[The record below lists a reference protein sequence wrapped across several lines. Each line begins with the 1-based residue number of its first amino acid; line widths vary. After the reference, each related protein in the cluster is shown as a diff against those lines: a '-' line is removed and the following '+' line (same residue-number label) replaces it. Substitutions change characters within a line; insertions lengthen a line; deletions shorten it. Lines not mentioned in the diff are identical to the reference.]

1 MIKQLF
7 LFSLLLFVSC
17 TSKVADKVQEDAI
30 EEFFSISA
38 SNVKDTTNI
47 YIEDLVE
54 QFEIVRLENAEEA
67 YCQPLTMY
75 ITDHHIGITAGR
87 EAYKLFSRDGKF
99 LCNVGAVGQGPGEYT
114 SPLYH
119 QIDEENKCIYLNTFN
134 ASKIM
139 MYDFNG
145 KFIKAIPLT
154 NHLNNGSFKV
164 DRDQGFVY
172 CFDVPFGNK
181 PFIWKQNLEG
191 TILGE
196 MKYYPYELRAD
207 YGNAVQTLYN
217 TDFFYTSVTAGFEQL
232 ELKKD
237 SLYHYYPQTNELKPI
252 FSIDFG
258 DKGQQYSYI
267 NTPLN
272 FYVRLYIGR
281 TDKNSQYT
289 TARTELIKVDKQTH
303 EGCYIKLFSQS
314 YGSLPIN
321 LYYSQFRYGYFYTW
335 MEPIELKEQ
344 LADVLES
351 SPMDASIRSKVKK
364 LHDGLSENDNNVLLI
379 GKLKQKR

>member
-1 MIKQLF
+1 M
-7 LFSLLLFVSC
+7 LLG
-17 TSKVADKVQEDAI
+17 K
-30 EEFFSISA
+30 
-38 SNVKDTTNI
+38 
-47 YIEDLVE
+47 
-54 QFEIVRLENAEEA
+54 EIV
-67 YCQPLTMY
+67 
-75 ITDHHIGITAGR
+75 
-87 EAYKLFSRDGKF
+87 
-99 LCNVGAVGQGPGEYT
+99 EYLL
-114 SPLYH
+114 P
-119 QIDEENKCIYLNTFN
+119 
-134 ASKIM
+134 
-139 MYDFNG
+139 
-145 KFIKAIPLT
+145 
-154 NHLNNGSFKV
+154 
-164 DRDQGFVY
+164 
-172 CFDVPFGNK
+172 
-181 PFIWKQNLEG
+181 
-191 TILGE
+191 
-196 MKYYPYELRAD
+196 
-207 YGNAVQTLYN
+207 
-217 TDFFYTSVTAGFEQL
+217 
-232 ELKKD
+232 
-237 SLYHYYPQTNELKPI
+237 NELKPI

-289 TARTELIKVDKQTH
+289 TARTEFIKVDKQTH

-351 SPMDASIRSKVKK
+351 SPMDASMRSKVKK